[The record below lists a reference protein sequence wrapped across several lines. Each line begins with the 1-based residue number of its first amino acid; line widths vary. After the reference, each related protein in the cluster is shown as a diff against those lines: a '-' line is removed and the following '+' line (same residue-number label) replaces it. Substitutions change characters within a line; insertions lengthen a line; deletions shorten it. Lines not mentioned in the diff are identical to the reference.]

1 MKVTALE
8 TYLLSAPLPQVVRTS
23 THAIS
28 RVSEV
33 VVKLTTDAGLVG
45 IGEAHG
51 PFLFQVGPD
60 GLRSVGEILRSITPL
75 VVGQDPFDV
84 ERIWQDLFALTYTSV
99 RGIPTLARQQ
109 RPLVTAMSAI
119 DIALWDLKGKAIG
132 RPVWALLGGALR
144 RRVPAYVTGFYYR
157 DGERPDDLV
166 REAAMYLE
174 HGYRTLKVKV
184 GGLTPEADAER
195 VGVIRKAVGKD
206 VALMLDANQGWN
218 LPTAVRAAELC
229 APHGIFWL
237 EDPMPWYDERHT
249 LQRLKAETD
258 IPIAAGET
266 EYTPFGLRTLLA
278 EGLVDY
284 LIIDSTWAGG
294 LTTWRKAA
302 VMAELYQ
309 VPLAAHH
316 DPQIHVHAVAA
327 SPTGFILE
335 SFADPSRDPLWFE
348 LFRERPAIVDGFMTF
363 PEAPGLGLELRDET
377 LEKYG
382 VKVG

>member
-1 MKVTALE
+1 MKVTRLD
-8 TYLLSAPLPQVVRTS
+8 TYFLSAPLPQPVSTS
-23 THAIS
+23 THRITS
-28 RVSEV
+28 VSEV
-33 VVKLTTDAGLVG
+33 VVKLTTDAGPVG

-51 PFLFQVGPD
+51 PFLFQQGPD
-60 GLRSVGEILRSITPL
+60 GLRTVSDIIKAITPL
-75 VVGQDPFDV
+75 VVGQDPFDA

-166 REAAMYLE
+166 REAAMDVAQ
-174 HGYRTLKVKV
+174 GYRTLKVKV

-206 VALMLDANQGWN
+206 VAIMLDANQGWN
-218 LPTAVRAAELC
+218 LPTAVRAATLC
-229 APHGIFWL
+229 APHDIFWL
-237 EDPMPWYDERHT
+237 EDPMPWYDERRT
-249 LQRLKAETD
+249 LERLKAEVD

-266 EYTPFGLRTLLA
+266 EYSPFGLRTMLA

-309 VPLAAHH
+309 IPLAAHH
-316 DPQIHVHAVAA
+316 DPQIHVHAIAA

-335 SFADPSRDPLWFE
+335 SFADPTRDPLWFE
-348 LFRERPAIVDGFMTF
+348 LFRERPSIVDGFMAL
-363 PEAPGLGLELRDET
+363 PDAPGLGLELRDDT
-377 LEKYG
+377 LQKYG
-382 VKVG
+382 VKIG

>member
-1 MKVTALE
+1 MKIKALD
-8 TYLLSAPLPQVVRTS
+8 TYFLSAPLPQPVRTS
-23 THAIS
+23 TSTIS
-28 RVSEV
+28 KVSELIV
-33 VVKLTTDAGLVG
+33 TLTTDAGLVG

-51 PFLFQVGPD
+51 PFLFQAGPD
-60 GLRSVGEILRSITPL
+60 GLRSVNEILKSITPL
-75 VVGQDPFDV
+75 VVGQDPFDG
-84 ERIWQDLFALTYTSV
+84 ERIWQELFALTYTSV

-109 RPLVTAMSAI
+109 RPLITAMSAI

-132 RPVWALLGGALR
+132 RPVYALLGGALR
-144 RRVPAYVTGFYYR
+144 QRVPAYVTGFYYR

-166 REAAMYLE
+166 REAAMYVE
-174 HGYRTLKVKV
+174 QGYRTVKVKV

-195 VGVIRKAVGKD
+195 VGRIRTAVGRD
-206 VALMLDANQGWN
+206 VAIMLDANQGWN
-218 LPTAVRAAELC
+218 LPTAVRAAKLC
-229 APHGIFWL
+229 APYDIFWL

-249 LQRLKAETD
+249 LQRLKAEVE

-266 EYTPFGLRTLLA
+266 EYSPFGLRTMLA

-294 LTTWRKAA
+294 LTVWRKAA
-302 VMAELYQ
+302 VMTELYSI
-309 VPLAAHH
+309 PLAAHH

-335 SFADPSRDPLWFE
+335 SFADPRRDPLWFE
-348 LFRERPAIVDGFMTF
+348 LFRERPRIVDGFMAL
-363 PEAPGLGLELRDET
+363 PEAPGLGIELRDET

-382 VKVG
+382 VKIG